1 MFIFRVGHISQEG
14 CAGDGNGERDIG
26 PAEDCDHDTC
36 GGGQRN
42 MRCGAVDCSA
52 IHVFVWTQKI
62 EFEVDAGMLRV
73 SGVNVVASDAVK
85 LGAHHTVEIE
95 LARAFT
101 VEKDEWDSVALARV
115 EEACDPARSAE
126 IAAVVMG
133 EGTASV
139 CLITDSMTV
148 VRARID
154 MQIPRKRRLTG
165 AAHDKSVTKFFEAV
179 LQAVLAN
186 IDFEHVKCVIVA
198 SPAFTKDQFL
208 EYMHAEAV
216 RRHLTAITTHRGLFL
231 PVHCTSGHLV
241 ALKEILEDE
250 TIMARIS
257 DTKASG
263 EVALLR
269 EFFDLMKNKPD
280 NTVYGLKHVEKALQ
294 LQAIRTLLLT
304 DALFRSS
311 NIATRKQYVALVDAV
326 RATGAEV
333 KIFSSLHV
341 SGQRL
346 CFLISLSFTTFTY
359 DILCKHQQNSHNF
372 VVLQQF

>member
-1 MFIFRVGHISQEG
+1 MFIFHLAHILQEG
-14 CAGDGNGERDIG
+14 CTGDGDGERDVG
-26 PAEDCDHDTC
+26 SAEDCDHDPR
-36 GGGQRN
+36 GGEQRGT
-42 MRCGAVDCSA
+42 RHGAVHSRA
-52 IHVFVWTQKI
+52 NHVFVCGQKI
-62 EFEVDAGMLRV
+62 EFEVDAGMLRL

-85 LGAHHTVEIE
+85 LGAHHTVEVE
-95 LARAFT
+95 LGRSFT

-115 EEACDPARSAE
+115 EESCDPSRSAE

-133 EGTASV
+133 EGIATV

-154 MQIPRKRRLTG
+154 MQIPRKRRMST
-165 AAHDKSVTKFFEAV
+165 AAHDKTVTKFFEAV

-208 EYMHAEAV
+208 EYMQAEAV
-216 RRHLTAITTHRGLFL
+216 RRNLTAITAHRGLFL

-250 TIMARIS
+250 SIMARIS

-263 EVALLR
+263 EVMLLR

-280 NTVYGLKHVEKALQ
+280 NIVYGIKHVEKALQ

-311 NIATRKQYVALVDAV
+311 DIATRKHYVSLVDAV

-333 KIFSSLHV
+333 RIFSSLHV

-346 CFLISLSFTTFTY
+346 SSSSLLSFFFSRLCGGFTT
-359 DILCKHQQNSHNF
+359 
-372 VVLQQF
+372 